1 MRSDAFRAAADAKDF
16 TQVDE
21 LFTDDAVF
29 RSPVVYRPYEGREA
43 IKVVLGAVITVFEDF
58 RYTAQLETGDTA
70 VLVFETR
77 IGEREV
83 QGVDILRFDSDGRAV
98 ELTVMVRPMSG
109 MYALAE
115 RMSELL
121 DAAGAPPAS

>member
-1 MRSDAFRAAADAKDF
+1 MRSDTFRAAAEAKDF
-16 TQVDE
+16 SRVDE
-21 LFTDDAVF
+21 LFTVDAVF
-29 RSPVVYRPYEGREA
+29 RSPVVFRPYEGREA

-58 RYTAQLETGDTA
+58 RYTAQLESGDTA

-83 QGVDILRFDSDGRAV
+83 QGVDILRFDSEGRAV

-109 MYALAE
+109 MHALAE
-115 RMSELL
+115 RMRELL
-121 DAAGAPPAS
+121 EAAGAPPAN